1 MGYISGRENH
11 RSAYSKK
18 FRELRGQT
26 IVVKRSGL
34 AGLDQRIRKGQQ
46 QGQFSLGKKTEI
58 EGKGPPVEGVFV
70 CERGGMKS
78 GTDQPSRGA
87 SLVEQ
92 TNSDYELISVS
103 LAKVVLPVKT
113 IIFSSSLRPNLWRR
127 SARDGCG

>member
-92 TNSDYELISVS
+92 TNSDYEFSNFRFVGKSRAASEDDNFL
-103 LAKVVLPVKT
+103 VVLE
-113 IIFSSSLRPNLWRR
+113 
-127 SARDGCG
+127 A